1 MYPWCSI
8 SPSPWCKLGIAFVW
22 SDKQMQAIE
31 ESIAER
37 NEAIRAIAARA
48 HVAADKAVTEMRLL
62 RYGGSALHT
71 IIPEG
76 VYSEAEVPDID
87 AFTAKGGS
95 SKKTAYE
102 LANSM
107 RRSGIEGIR
116 IVPAL
121 HKSTH
126 SVRIGR
132 QVVAD
137 LTLISPSDCELLRE
151 AAKREGLP
159 CKCTVPTLFLKL
171 SMHMELSRPAVFIE
185 RWRKIWP
192 RLVALY
198 REYPRALAR
207 PLAVEPMRL
216 ELLPLCD
223 EVLKLALS
231 SGCVIVG
238 RLAVRELTGKD
249 ILAAWPHDFVLPK
262 WPEDDEQDESP
273 IAAIDGICS
282 GMEGLERSKKP
293 LASGLLG
300 PPYYMLTKQRE
311 YMARV
316 FVVDTEVCTARATF
330 GTLGTSDLVL
340 HLLYSEILRA
350 KSHTSERQALA
361 DAIDAVTASQA
372 ADQGRVCQG
381 VGVHRRFTPFNVR
394 KRQSYDF

>member
-1 MYPWCSI
+1 ME
-8 SPSPWCKLGIAFVW
+8 
-22 SDKQMQAIE
+22 AIE
-31 ESIAER
+31 ASIAER
-37 NEAIRAIAARA
+37 SEAIRAIAARA
-48 HVAADKAVTEMRLL
+48 HFAADKAVTEMRLL
-62 RYGGSALHT
+62 RYGGTALHT
-71 IIPEG
+71 ILPGG
-76 VYSEAEVPDID
+76 VYAESEVPDID

-95 SKKTAYE
+95 SKKTAYA
-102 LANSM
+102 LANSL
-107 RRSGIEGIR
+107 RRSGIDGIR

-159 CKCTVPTLFLKL
+159 CKCVVPTLFLKL
-171 SMHMELSRPAVFIE
+171 SMHMELSRPAVYIE

-207 PLAVEPMRL
+207 PLAVEPVRL
-216 ELLPLCD
+216 EPLPLCD

-238 RLAVRELTGKD
+238 RLAVREITGRD

-262 WPEDDEQDESP
+262 WPDEDGDEP
-273 IAAIDGICS
+273 AVAVIDSICS
-282 GMEGLERSKKP
+282 GMEGLERSRKA

-300 PPYYMLTKQRE
+300 PPYYMLTKRRE

-316 FVVDTEVCTARATF
+316 FVVDTEVCTARASF
-330 GTLGTSDLVL
+330 GTFGTSDLVL

-350 KSHTSERQALA
+350 KTHTSERQALA
-361 DAIDAVTASQA
+361 DATDAVTESQA
-372 ADQGRVCQG
+372 AREG
-381 VGVHRRFTPFNVR
+381 VSGVSGVHRRFTPFNVR
-394 KRQSYDF
+394 HRGCLVAGDEVSDAPP

>member
-1 MYPWCSI
+1 
-8 SPSPWCKLGIAFVW
+8 
-22 SDKQMQAIE
+22 MQAIE
-31 ESIAER
+31 ASIAER
-37 NEAIRAIAARA
+37 REAIRAIAARA
-48 HVAADKAVTEMRLL
+48 HVAADKSITEMRLL
-62 RYGGSALHT
+62 RYGGSALHML
-71 IIPEG
+71 IPG
-76 VYSEAEVPDID
+76 GMYSDSEVPDID
-87 AFTAKGGS
+87 AFTSKGVS
-95 SKKTAYE
+95 SKKTAYALVE
-102 LANSM
+102 SM
-107 RRSGIEGIR
+107 RRSGIEGMR

-132 QVVAD
+132 QVISD
-137 LTLISPSDCELLRE
+137 LTLISPSDCDILRE
-151 AAKREGLP
+151 TAKREGLP
-159 CKCTVPTLFLKL
+159 CKNTVPTLFLKL
-171 SMHMELSRPAVFIE
+171 SMHMELCRPAVYIE

-198 REYPRALAR
+198 REYPRALAQ
-207 PLAVEPMRL
+207 PLAVQPISM

-238 RLAVRELTGKD
+238 RLAVRELTGRD
-249 ILAAWPHDFVLPK
+249 ILSAWPHDFVLPK
-262 WPEDDEQDESP
+262 WPEEDDRDEPPVSV
-273 IAAIDGICS
+273 IDSICS
-282 GMEGLERSKKP
+282 RMEGLERSKKP

-316 FVVDTEVCTARATF
+316 FVVDTEVCTAESTF
-330 GTLGTSDLVL
+330 GTFGTSDLVL

-372 ADQGRVCQG
+372 ADECRVSQGE
-381 VGVHRRFTPFNVR
+381 GVHRRFTPFNVR
-394 KRQSYDF
+394 NRQSYDF

>member
-1 MYPWCSI
+1 M
-8 SPSPWCKLGIAFVW
+8 FVNL
-22 SDKQMQAIE
+22 SFTYRFFIVRDRMQAIE
-31 ESIAER
+31 ASIAER
-37 NEAIRAIAARA
+37 GEAIRAIAARA
-48 HVAADKAVTEMRLL
+48 HIAADKAVTEMRLL

-71 IIPEG
+71 LLPGG
-76 VYSEAEVPDID
+76 VYSDSEVPDID

-95 SKKTAYE
+95 SKKTAYA
-102 LANSM
+102 LVDSM

-132 QVVAD
+132 QVVSD
-137 LTLISPSDCELLRE
+137 LTLISPSDCAILRE
-151 AAKREGLP
+151 AANRESLP

-171 SMHMELSRPAVFIE
+171 SMHMELSRPAVYIE

-207 PLAVEPMRL
+207 PLAVQPIRM

-223 EVLKLALS
+223 EVLNLALA

-238 RLAVRELTGKD
+238 RLAVREITGRD
-249 ILAAWPHDFVLPK
+249 ILVAWPHDFVLPK
-262 WPEDDEQDESP
+262 WPDDERDEP
-273 IAAIDGICS
+273 PVNVIDHICS
-282 GMEGLERSKKP
+282 GMEGLERSRKA

-300 PPYYMLTKQRE
+300 PPYYMLTRHRE

-316 FVVDTEVCTARATF
+316 FVVDTEVCTAKATF
-330 GTLGTSDLVL
+330 GTFGTSDLVL

-361 DAIDAVTASQA
+361 DAIDAVTEIQA
-372 ADQGRVCQG
+372 AREGG
-381 VGVHRRFTPFNVR
+381 EGVHRRFTPFNVR
-394 KRQSYDF
+394 KRLVGA